1 MDFSSNDLILV
12 VIALVV
18 IVLVRTLFKASKEIN
33 ASDKFPTSGS
43 SQEGK
48 KDDESS
54 L

>member
-1 MDFSSNDLILV
+1 MDFSSNDLILA
-12 VIALVV
+12 VIVLVV

-33 ASDKFPTSGS
+33 SSDKFPTSGS
-43 SQEGK
+43 SQEDK